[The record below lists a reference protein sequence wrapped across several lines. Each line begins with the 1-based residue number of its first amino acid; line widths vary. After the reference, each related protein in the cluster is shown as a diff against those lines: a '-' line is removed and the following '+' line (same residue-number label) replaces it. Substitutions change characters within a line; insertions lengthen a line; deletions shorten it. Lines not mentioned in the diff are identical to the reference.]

1 MMEKYSGLEKKT
13 QVLTALAGGLM
24 ACAVGSS
31 VALPS
36 SIIPQVIE
44 EKMVPDFD
52 TGSWIATSYL
62 YASIP
67 ATLCGGILNDFAGRR
82 LTALCCCL
90 PLLVGNIMMAMS
102 PNMAWLLTG
111 RVITS
116 IAVWLCYPSATVL
129 ISECVHPS
137 VRGYLG
143 VFPSIFLAVGMFQSY
158 LLGYLVHWRTMCWV
172 LCCQPVIMCGV
183 VACIKESPYWLV
195 QKGKKEEARVSL
207 QWYRGHMF
215 DITEEFDEIIKKKDE
230 ESKTKSSGFK
240 DKFKTVFSLTFLKC
254 FCCSGVLFF
263 LCQFTGITSLVV
275 FMTNVFQA
283 SGLTFDP
290 KIAPIIIGGTRVI
303 TACFSSAALR
313 TGNRLYMYCT
323 CSVILSICCF
333 LLASF
338 SNWRDHFISTH
349 SVFGF
354 LPLVITITM
363 FIAHAFGINSVL
375 HLLTAEIFPT
385 KVRSLGSSV
394 TLCFAMIGNAIN
406 STFYPIIQRHAGL
419 SGCFWFYSGCSLA
432 MAVYAYL
439 VIPDNRGLSLVKIE
453 RNREKGHD
461 GQLLEE
467 QGK

>member
-1 MMEKYSGLEKKT
+1 MEENYSSLEKKT
-13 QVLTALAGGLM
+13 QVLTALAGGLI
-24 ACAVGSS
+24 ASAVGSS

-36 SIIPQVIE
+36 SLIPQVIE
-44 EKMVPDFD
+44 EELVEDFD

-62 YASIP
+62 YAAIP
-67 ATLCGGILNDFAGRR
+67 ASLFGGIINDFTGRR
-82 LTALCCCL
+82 LTALFCCL
-90 PLLVGNIMMAMS
+90 PLLVGNIMMSLS
-102 PNMAWLLTG
+102 PSMAWLLTG

-116 IAVWLCYPSATVL
+116 ISVWLCYPSATVL

-143 VFPSIFLAVGMFQSY
+143 VFPSIFLAGGMFKSY
-158 LLGYLVHWRTMCWV
+158 LLGYLLHWRTICWV
-172 LCCQPVIMCGV
+172 LCLQPVIMCVV

-195 QKGKKEEARVSL
+195 QKGRKEEARNSL
-207 QWYRGHMF
+207 QWYRGEKY
-215 DITEEFDEIIKKKDE
+215 DITEEFDEIVKKKEE
-230 ESKTKSSGFK
+230 ESKTKKGNLCEKIQS
-240 DKFKTVFSLTFLKC
+240 VFSLTFLKC
-254 FCCSGVLFF
+254 FCCSGILFF

-275 FMTNVFQA
+275 FMTNVFEA

-290 KIAPIIIGGTRVI
+290 KLAPIIIGGVRVT

-313 TGNRLYMYCT
+313 TGNRLYMYCS
-323 CSVILSICCF
+323 CSIILCICCF

-338 SNWRDHFISTH
+338 SHWREDFLSTH

-385 KVRSLGSSV
+385 SVRSMGSSC
-394 TLCFAMIGNAIN
+394 TLCFAMVGNAIN
-406 STFYPIIQRHAGL
+406 STFYPVIQKHAGF
-419 SGCFWFYSGCSLA
+419 SGCFWFYSACSLA
-432 MAVYAYL
+432 MAVYAYI

-453 RNREKGHD
+453 RNREGGNK
-461 GQLLEE
+461 LLE
-467 QGK
+467 QSSK